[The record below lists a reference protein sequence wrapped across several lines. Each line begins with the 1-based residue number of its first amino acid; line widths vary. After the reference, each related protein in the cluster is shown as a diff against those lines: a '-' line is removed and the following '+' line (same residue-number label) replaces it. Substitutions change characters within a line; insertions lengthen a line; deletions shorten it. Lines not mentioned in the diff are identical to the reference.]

1 MKRKIF
7 YLGGLIVFIFLGLYI
22 FIFVQQ
28 NNNFTSTYKREIKLG
43 NELIKRIEDYRLKNG
58 TLPEKLN
65 YIYSESEKEK
75 FEIFYYDVENQDYV
89 LYFGTSLGEVVYFFS
104 KYKEWCDYLKY

>member
-58 TLPEKLN
+58 MLPEKLN
-65 YIYSESEKEK
+65 YIYSEAEKEQ
-75 FEIFYYDVENQDYV
+75 FEIFYYDVENQDYI
-89 LYFGTSLGEVVYFFS
+89 LYFGTSLGEGVYFFS